1 MKKLIRLLQKYATA
15 KVVSVLFI
23 ATMAV
28 YLTMLLYSI
37 PAVNSFAPDLK
48 LFDLSPTGY
57 TPGYA
62 ISLLEA
68 LGSEGRATYLTLQ
81 LPLDFLYPGLF
92 AITYS
97 LLLTWLFNKGAE
109 VGSRIFY
116 FSLVPMLA
124 GLFDYIENVF
134 IVLMLKSYPDIS
146 LSLVELASFFTVLK
160 SGFTTTF
167 FILFFWGLVRFIK
180 KKKSV
185 AGAKRKERKK
195 ERGQYDT

>member
-1 MKKLIRLLQKYATA
+1 MEKLIRLLQKYATA

-28 YLTMLLYSI
+28 YLTMLFYSI

-57 TPGYA
+57 THGYA
-62 ISLLEA
+62 NSLLDA

-92 AITYS
+92 AITCS
-97 LLLTWLFNKGAE
+97 LLLTWLFSKGAE

-116 FSLVPMLA
+116 FSLVPILA

-134 IVLMLKSYPDIS
+134 IVIMLKSYPDIS
-146 LSLVELASFFTVLK
+146 LSLVELASLFTVLK
-160 SGFTTTF
+160 SGFATAF
-167 FILFFWGLVRFIK
+167 FILFFWGVVRFIK

-185 AGAKRKERKK
+185 AGAKS
-195 ERGQYDT
+195 

>member
-1 MKKLIRLLQKYATA
+1 MEKLIRLLQKYATG
-15 KVVSVLFI
+15 KVVSLLFI

-37 PAVNSFAPDLK
+37 PAVNSFAPELK

-62 ISLLEA
+62 ISLLES
-68 LGSEGRATYLTLQ
+68 LGYEGRATYLTLQ

-92 AITYS
+92 AVTYS
-97 LLLTWLFNKGAE
+97 LLLTWLFSKGAE
-109 VGSRIFY
+109 DDSRIFY

-134 IVLMLKSYPDIS
+134 IVIMLKSYPDIS
-146 LSLVELASFFTVLK
+146 SSIVESASLFTVLK
-160 SGFTTTF
+160 SGFSTAF
-167 FILFFWGLVRFIK
+167 FILLFWGLVRFIK
-180 KKKSV
+180 QKNRIK
-185 AGAKRKERKK
+185 G
-195 ERGQYDT
+195 